1 MLRRSNVSS
10 SGILTAQTQVRTG
23 LVKSRHC
30 RTTVVTSGSTPWF
43 KSRINRRLPLRAA
56 AIATIS
62 GAELTARYPSF
73 GEPLSS
79 YSMRRSNSPPI
90 RINTGCG
97 HDIAGSIFFVI
108 QIYSS
113 AEGIKKTSPRGLVHK
128 IVQQTAEFG
137 VLPHRIAA
145 RMDD

>member
-1 MLRRSNVSS
+1 M
-10 SGILTAQTQVRTG
+10 
-23 LVKSRHC
+23 
-30 RTTVVTSGSTPWF
+30 
-43 KSRINRRLPLRAA
+43 
-56 AIATIS
+56 
-62 GAELTARYPSF
+62 
-73 GEPLSS
+73 
-79 YSMRRSNSPPI
+79 
-90 RINTGCG
+90 
-97 HDIAGSIFFVI
+97 I